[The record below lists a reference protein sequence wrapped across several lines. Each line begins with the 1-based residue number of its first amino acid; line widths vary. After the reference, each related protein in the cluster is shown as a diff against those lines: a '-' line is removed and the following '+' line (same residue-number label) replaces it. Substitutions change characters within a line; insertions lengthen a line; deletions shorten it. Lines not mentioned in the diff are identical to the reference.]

1 MLQRI
6 AQSRALQQLNQQQ
19 PAGDIADAH
28 RLAHAK
34 IHQRTA
40 DMPGFLRGDQ
50 QHFKTIHTQP
60 GPRKMLH
67 QHHFRPLCNQLARGQ
82 HRFVNVRHRMP
93 AEDLQLNQVWRNNI
107 ARRQRIAY
115 MKLRDAGRYD
125 TALFR

>member
-1 MLQRI
+1 
-6 AQSRALQQLNQQQ
+6 
-19 PAGDIADAH
+19 
-28 RLAHAK
+28 
-34 IHQRTA
+34 
-40 DMPGFLRGDQ
+40 MPSFLRGDQ

-125 TALFR
+125 TALFRVPHDRIAEIFRGRIGAFHLTHDAKNMFALFRRSQVSA